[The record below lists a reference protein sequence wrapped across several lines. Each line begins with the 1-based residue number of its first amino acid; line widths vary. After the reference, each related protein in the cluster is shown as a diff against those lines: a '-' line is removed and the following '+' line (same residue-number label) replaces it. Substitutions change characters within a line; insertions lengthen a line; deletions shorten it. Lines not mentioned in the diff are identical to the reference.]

1 MLKVRHTV
9 LLLKAIQL
17 VCCLPSCMLGTQNVT
32 KHLQGVTQF
41 LQHVVS
47 EDVKLALWAAAHSRL
62 ARVTL
67 RVTDASTGSLQSCES
82 MSGAR

>member
-1 MLKVRHTV
+1 MHAGHTECNKTPAA
-9 LLLKAIQL
+9 L
-17 VCCLPSCMLGTQNVT
+17 
-32 KHLQGVTQF
+32 GVTQF
-41 LQHVVS
+41 LQHVVP

-67 RVTDASTGSLQSCES
+67 RVTDASTASLQSCES